1 MALVYS
7 CCFWFSLRLGGIL
20 TGIISLFQGLVLLV
34 FCCLGHRHPDLVKDE
49 ITNWI
54 HNYNLI
60 YAQSYL
66 EDVQA
71 DPDKYISLG
80 ISFSSIYMIVCVV
93 YIYGAYTCNNMLMVF
108 YILMELLRLII
119 ISVLIATVLLLIK
132 QNNMD
137 IGMLI
142 GASVAGGFLL
152 LGMFYL
158 WICAANLPIVINEME
173 RDEQAAVINKL
184 QQLLEANNP
193 RAIPRGI
200 DSIPFAAPP
209 EDIVNRNIFIVPR
222 QKDMKINNR
231 ILAGPTVTKSYTNN
245 FK

>member
-1 MALVYS
+1 MV
-7 CCFWFSLRLGGIL
+7 
-20 TGIISLFQGLVLLV
+20 FQGLVLLV
-34 FCCLGHRHPDLVKDE
+34 FCCLGHSRPELVKDA

-80 ISFSSIYMIVCVV
+80 ISFTSIYMIVCVV
-93 YIYGAYTCNNMLMVF
+93 YIYGAYTVNTHL
-108 YILMELLRLII
+108 ILI
-119 ISVLIATVLLLIK
+119 VL
-132 QNNMD
+132 QM
-137 IGMLI
+137 
-142 GASVAGGFLL
+142 
-152 LGMFYL
+152 GMFYL

-193 RAIPRGI
+193 RAIPRGL
-200 DSIPFAAPP
+200 DSIPFAVPS

-222 QKDMKINNR
+222 QRDVKINTT
-231 ILAGPTVTKSYTNN
+231 IASGPRVTKSYVNN
-245 FK
+245 VK